1 MRFLSSSSLR
11 FSLVMP
17 CFPKLPWSLVP
28 MNWKPSLI
36 EGFGSNQFR
45 EAGNGR
51 VPVKRFFGLV
61 TTSGR
66 PLHQVETRIRKVRTQ
81 NVPRKKKDKN
91 QILELCKCMAW
102 RLEALHGGSTWCFQ
116 PNQGSQLPR
125 IGDPLTNSVQILWN
139 LRVSLRPSIAYIN
152 AGCLAVNHD
161 KM

>member
-51 VPVKRFFGLV
+51 VPVKRFSASLQQV
-61 TTSGR
+61 AR

-81 NVPRKKKDKN
+81 NVPRKKGRKPDTGIM
-91 QILELCKCMAW
+91 QMYG
-102 RLEALHGGSTWCFQ
+102 LEAWGPSWRIHMMLSTKPRKSTPKDWGPAYKFCSNSLEFTSIVEAIYCLHKRRMFGRK
-116 PNQGSQLPR
+116 PR
-125 IGDPLTNSVQILWN
+125 
-139 LRVSLRPSIAYIN
+139 
-152 AGCLAVNHD
+152 
-161 KM
+161 